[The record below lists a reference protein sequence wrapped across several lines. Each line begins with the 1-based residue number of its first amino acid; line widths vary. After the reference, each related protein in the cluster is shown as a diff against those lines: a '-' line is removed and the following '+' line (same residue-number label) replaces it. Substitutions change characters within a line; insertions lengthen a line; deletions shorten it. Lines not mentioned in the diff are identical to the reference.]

1 MIDNDSNKLNF
12 AICIAISILVG
23 LILGSIIYYGVSSG
37 KDKEIKKV
45 DTKVQKLEEQRDSIK
60 LKITTIDSLQ
70 HEKVIEV
77 QGLNND
83 STLELFYKLIGK

>member
-1 MIDNDSNKLNF
+1 MDKED
-12 AICIAISILVG
+12 LVMYIVMG
-23 LILGSIIYYGVSSG
+23 IIIFILILGIMGVFEQ
-37 KDKEIKKV
+37 KEIKEQS
-45 DTKVQKLEEQRDSIK
+45 TPIQYIEEQRDEIK
-60 LKITTIDSLQ
+60 LKVTTIDSLQ

>member
-1 MIDNDSNKLNF
+1 MDKDDKIVLIICIVFCIIVVVIGTYYDSYSNK
-12 AICIAISILVG
+12 
-23 LILGSIIYYGVSSG
+23 
-37 KDKEIKKV
+37 K
-45 DTKVQKLEEQRDSIK
+45 EEQKDIIPIQYIEKQKDSIK

>member
-1 MIDNDSNKLNF
+1 MDKDDKIVLIVCIVFCIIVVVIGIYYNSYSNK
-12 AICIAISILVG
+12 
-23 LILGSIIYYGVSSG
+23 
-37 KDKEIKKV
+37 K
-45 DTKVQKLEEQRDSIK
+45 EEQKDIIPIQYIQQQKDSIK

-77 QGLNND
+77 QGLSND

>member
-1 MIDNDSNKLNF
+1 MDKED
-12 AICIAISILVG
+12 LVMYIG
-23 LILGSIIYYGVSSG
+23 MGIIIFILILGIMGVFEQ
-37 KDKEIKKV
+37 KEIKE
-45 DTKVQKLEEQRDSIK
+45 QSIPIQYIEEQRDEIK
-60 LKITTIDSLQ
+60 LKVTTIDSLQ

>member
-1 MIDNDSNKLNF
+1 MDKED
-12 AICIAISILVG
+12 LVMYIG
-23 LILGSIIYYGVSSG
+23 MGIIIFILILGVMGVFEQ
-37 KDKEIKKV
+37 KEIKEQS
-45 DTKVQKLEEQRDSIK
+45 TPIQYIEEQRDEIK
-60 LKITTIDSLQ
+60 LKVTTIDSLQ

>member
-1 MIDNDSNKLNF
+1 MDKEDKIVLIICIVFCIIVVIIGTYFDSCSNK
-12 AICIAISILVG
+12 
-23 LILGSIIYYGVSSG
+23 
-37 KDKEIKKV
+37 
-45 DTKVQKLEEQRDSIK
+45 TEEQKDIIPMQYIQQQKDSIK
-60 LKITTIDSLQ
+60 IKLITIDSLQ

>member
-1 MIDNDSNKLNF
+1 MDKED
-12 AICIAISILVG
+12 LVMYIG
-23 LILGSIIYYGVSSG
+23 MGIIIFILILGIMGVFEQ
-37 KDKEIKKV
+37 KEIKEQS
-45 DTKVQKLEEQRDSIK
+45 TPIQYIEEQRDDIK
-60 LKITTIDSLQ
+60 LKVTTIDSLQ

>member
-1 MIDNDSNKLNF
+1 MDKED
-12 AICIAISILVG
+12 LVMYIG
-23 LILGSIIYYGVSSG
+23 MGIIIFILILGIMGVFEQ
-37 KDKEIKKV
+37 KEIKEQS
-45 DTKVQKLEEQRDSIK
+45 TPIQYIEEQRDEIK
-60 LKITTIDSLQ
+60 LKVTTIDSLQ

>member
-1 MIDNDSNKLNF
+1 MDKED
-12 AICIAISILVG
+12 LVMYIG
-23 LILGSIIYYGVSSG
+23 MGIIIIILILGVMGVF
-37 KDKEIKKV
+37 DKEE
-45 DTKVQKLEEQRDSIK
+45 TKEQSTPIQYIEEQRDEIK
-60 LKITTIDSLQ
+60 LKVTTIDSLQ

>member
-1 MIDNDSNKLNF
+1 MDKED
-12 AICIAISILVG
+12 LVMYIG
-23 LILGSIIYYGVSSG
+23 MGIIIFILILGVMGVFEQ
-37 KDKEIKKV
+37 KEIKEQN
-45 DTKVQKLEEQRDSIK
+45 TPIQYIEEQRDEIK
-60 LKITTIDSLQ
+60 LKVTTIDSLQ

>member
-1 MIDNDSNKLNF
+1 MDKDDKIILIICIVFCIIVVVIGTHYDSCSNK
-12 AICIAISILVG
+12 
-23 LILGSIIYYGVSSG
+23 
-37 KDKEIKKV
+37 K
-45 DTKVQKLEEQRDSIK
+45 EEQKDIIPIQYIQQHRDSIK